1 MCRYNLLR
9 IILVL
14 GALLFLIPVT
24 AHAKFIIEFADG
36 HRMTVSNYEETERE
50 VKVYTSLGSF
60 AFRREDVVQIIDT
73 NPGKKAK
80 SVEPLPEPGSSSVQG
95 GEEQAARPQG
105 EEAKAKTEKRPDLAQ
120 VKEALGNSAEVQDF
134 VTQVE
139 DGLFRMRYVFAL
151 IIGLKAVKL
160 FFAASVR

>member
-1 MCRYNLLR
+1 MCRYTSLH
-9 IILVL
+9 IILAL
-14 GALLFLIPVT
+14 SALLFLIPVT

-36 HRMTVSNYEETERE
+36 HRMTVSNYEQTEQE

-60 AFRREDVVQIIDT
+60 AFRREDVVQIIDM

-80 SVEPLPEPGSSSVQG
+80 SIEPLSGPGTSSFLR
-95 GEEQAARPQG
+95 EEERATRPQG
-105 EEAKAKTEKRPDLAQ
+105 EEAKAKTEKHPDLTQ
-120 VKEALGNSAEVQDF
+120 VREVLSNSTEVQDF
-134 VTQVE
+134 ITQVE